1 MKQKKRFV
9 AFAWGLCALAA
20 AYAQSNEFD
29 LSSQRLEVQ
38 WVNPAPGE
46 KMDHHGLVVNPTP
59 RYMKLTNEGTID
71 ISGGVKLESP
81 LPTLKEAWDYRG
93 DIDFLVHTPKG
104 FPLRLQFAK
113 IPVIIEKGYEGS
125 SVADGAYSLRITK
138 KGISIM
144 AANDLGLFYGI
155 QTLRHGESGC
165 GGWKEASLP
174 RD

>member
-9 AFAWGLCALAA
+9 AFAWGLCALTA

-81 LPTLKEAWDYRG
+81 LPTLLWHPDFAT
-93 DIDFLVHTPKG
+93 ID
-104 FPLRLQFAK
+104 
-113 IPVIIEKGYEGS
+113 
-125 SVADGAYSLRITK
+125 
-138 KGISIM
+138 
-144 AANDLGLFYGI
+144 
-155 QTLRHGESGC
+155 GESGC

>member
-1 MKQKKRFV
+1 
-9 AFAWGLCALAA
+9 
-20 AYAQSNEFD
+20 
-29 LSSQRLEVQ
+29 
-38 WVNPAPGE
+38 
-46 KMDHHGLVVNPTP
+46 MDHHGLVVNPTP

-125 SVADGAYSLRITK
+125 SVAEGAYSLRITK

-144 AANDLGLFYGI
+144 AENDLGLFYGI
-155 QTLRHGESGC
+155 QTLRQLMESPAV
-165 GGWKEASLP
+165 EERSFLASRLVT
-174 RD
+174 RRFFLIVASWRAFMGHLGRTLCVCR